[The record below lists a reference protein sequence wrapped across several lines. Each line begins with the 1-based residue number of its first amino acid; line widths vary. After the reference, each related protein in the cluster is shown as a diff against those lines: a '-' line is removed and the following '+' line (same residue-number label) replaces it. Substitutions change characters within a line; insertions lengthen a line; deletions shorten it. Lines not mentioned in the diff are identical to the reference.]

1 MKPELEN
8 EVNEVIQQINN
19 VLQSKALPARLD
31 EYADKYP
38 GFAELVE
45 KLLALREFTFALSD
59 GDLSHT
65 MNLRGYW
72 PGSLK
77 ALQSN
82 LRHLT
87 WQTSMVAAGDYSQR
101 VAFMGEFSQAFNTMI
116 VRLKDATENEQKYI
130 AELERHQAAL
140 RESERKYRLIAENTD
155 DVIWLLD
162 NEMIIRYISPSI
174 EKLLGFAPAEVEEKA
189 ISNVPLPFLQ
199 VVFQSATVDLLKT
212 EEAHNPVII
221 ECEQLRKDRKVIWLE
236 SLVNVAQNSDG
247 DIIGFTGVTR
257 NISERKKAENL
268 LHQAYE
274 RRKKRDFFNQ
284 LVQRNDSD
292 DSEVLDLGWQNK
304 IYLPKDFSFFFLLID
319 TIDMLPI
326 NEDNI
331 YRKQQIIDT
340 LVDQLNRKEST
351 NAWETARGIGVI
363 CPAPAGTARK
373 EKELAAAAD
382 YSRYIS
388 MYLPDIQAYI
398 GTANYSDGWKNFA
411 NRMKNAETAAR
422 IGRQV
427 WPAQKIYHYED
438 CGIYQVLAPF
448 SVTDEATAYVS
459 QLIGPLT
466 EYPELLETL
475 EKLLS
480 GLSFKEI
487 GAQMYLHHKTIQ
499 LRKQRIEQLLNA
511 SLDSHE
517 TRIALTTALQ
527 LMKLLSGR

>member
-1 MKPELEN
+1 VKPEFED
-8 EVNEVIQQINN
+8 EINEVIQQINN
-19 VLQSKALPARLD
+19 VLHSKALPARLG
-31 EYADKYP
+31 EYSDKYP
-38 GFAELVE
+38 ELAKLVE
-45 KLLALREFTFALSD
+45 KLLALREFTFALSE

-101 VAFMGEFSQAFNTMI
+101 VAFMGEFSKAFNTMI
-116 VRLKDATENEQKYI
+116 IRLKNATETEQRYI
-130 AELERHQAAL
+130 AELERHKAAL
-140 RESERKYRLIAENTD
+140 QESERKYRLIAENTD

-174 EKLLGFAPAEVEEKA
+174 ERLLGFAPAEVEERA
-189 ISNVPLPFLQ
+189 IGNAPLPFLQ
-199 VVFQSATVDLLKT
+199 VIFQSTTIELLTT
-212 EEAHNPVII
+212 EGAHNPIII
-221 ECEQLRKDRKVIWLE
+221 ECEQLRKDWKMIWLE
-236 SLVNVAQNSDG
+236 SLVNVARNSDG
-247 DIIGFTGVTR
+247 AIIGFIGVTR

-284 LVQRNDSD
+284 LAQGNDGK
-292 DSEVLDLGWQNK
+292 DSEVLELGWQNK
-304 IYLPKDFSFFFLLID
+304 IYVPKDFSLFFLFID
-319 TIDMLPI
+319 ASDMLPI
-326 NEDNI
+326 NEDTL
-331 YRKQQIIDT
+331 YRKQQNIDT
-340 LVDQLNRKEST
+340 LVDQLNRREGT
-351 NAWETARGIGVI
+351 NAWETARGIGII
-363 CPAPAGTARK
+363 CPAPTGAARK
-373 EKELAAAAD
+373 ERELAAAAD
-382 YSRYIS
+382 YSKYIS
-388 MYLPDIQAYI
+388 MYLPDIQVYI
-398 GTANYSDGWKNFA
+398 GTANYSDGWKSFA
-411 NRMKNAETAAR
+411 NRLKNAETAVR
-422 IGRQV
+422 IGRHV

-448 SVTDEATAYVS
+448 SVTDEAAAYVS
-459 QLIGPLT
+459 RLIGPLM
-466 EYPELLETL
+466 EYPDLVETL

-499 LRKQRIEQLLNA
+499 LRKQRIEQLLNV

-517 TRIALTTALQ
+517 IRMALATALQ
-527 LMKLLSGR
+527 LMKLLRGR